1 MLSKKVKVPKVGKRF
16 NVSGLCIPEE
26 HYMVDISQRLEEI
39 EAMVESGEYF
49 TINRGRQYGKTTTI
63 SLLKKK
69 LAEKYLV
76 FTISFEGLGDETYFD
91 AASISRTFCGLLY
104 DTIFYKEVVGAPDEL
119 KKLLLESEE
128 EGKVTSLRML
138 SNIISRICMLS
149 EKPVILIIDEVDQAS
164 NHKVFL
170 DFLGV
175 LRDKYLKR
183 ESRPTFRS
191 VILAGV
197 YDIKNLKLK
206 MRDEAEHQYNSP
218 WNIAS
223 DFNVD
228 MSLSVSGIAGMLA
241 DYERDHETGMD
252 IKSISNLI
260 YDYTSGYPYLVS
272 RICKII
278 DEYLPKKMPELSV
291 YWTRNGVVEAV
302 RILLSEQN
310 SLFDDMRKKLSDFP
324 ELRTMFYEIL
334 YNGKEFPYNYY
345 QYATD
350 LAKMF
355 GYITDHDGK
364 IAISNRIFETWLYNL
379 FVSEESL
386 KNSIYSAGAADKS
399 QFISDG
405 QLNME
410 KVLERFIV
418 HYTDL
423 YGDKDEIFHEKEGR
437 KYFLFYLKP
446 IINGTGNYYVEAQT
460 RDEKRTDVIV
470 DYCGEQFIVEMK
482 IWRGEEYNHRGEEQ
496 LTGYLDAYH
505 LNKGYML
512 SFNFNKKKN
521 VGMKE
526 ISVNRK
532 TIIEAV
538 V

>member
-69 LAEKYLV
+69 LAERYTV
-76 FTISFEGLGDETYFD
+76 FSISFQGISDDEFQSSTSFYRMFLGFLSD
-91 AASISRTFCGLLY
+91 AVEYGQTGDIS
-104 DTIFYKEVVGAPDEL
+104 
-119 KKLLLESEE
+119 E
-128 EGKVTSLRML
+128 EGKML
-138 SNIISRICMLS
+138 LENVSGDESGEIGVRKFSNVISKICQAS
-149 EKPVILIIDEVDQAS
+149 SKPIVLIIDEVDQAS
-164 NHKVFL
+164 NQKMFL
-170 DFLGV
+170 SFLGV
-175 LRDKYLKR
+175 LREKYMQR

-302 RILLSEQN
+302 RIILSEQN

-386 KNSIYSAGAADKS
+386 KNSIYSAGAAD
-399 QFISDG
+399 
-405 QLNME
+405 
-410 KVLERFIV
+410 
-418 HYTDL
+418 
-423 YGDKDEIFHEKEGR
+423 
-437 KYFLFYLKP
+437 
-446 IINGTGNYYVEAQT
+446 
-460 RDEKRTDVIV
+460 
-470 DYCGEQFIVEMK
+470 
-482 IWRGEEYNHRGEEQ
+482 
-496 LTGYLDAYH
+496 
-505 LNKGYML
+505 
-512 SFNFNKKKN
+512 
-521 VGMKE
+521 
-526 ISVNRK
+526 ISVNGK